1 MTFTVLCIYKL
12 YFFWS
17 VIYTLE
23 TIWQFI
29 VTYRSNAFCIL
40 KTTKIIKEIVVDND
54 FVWFSYLKKTVF
66 MKLAEKGLGLI
77 PNWRVPTKFSLEIS
91 FLCRK
96 FPINSHLVRRKKM
109 WMSRFFSRNSSSFS
123 RLFPKFNFVKKCKT
137 SVKY

>member
-17 VIYTLE
+17 VIYTTE

-54 FVWFSYLKKTVF
+54 FVWFSYLKKSVHEISRKRFRTDP
-66 MKLAEKGLGLI
+66 KLKGTYEI
-77 PNWRVPTKFSLEIS
+77 FARNFFSLQKIS
-91 FLCRK
+91 
-96 FPINSHLVRRKKM
+96 H
-109 WMSRFFSRNSSSFS
+109 
-123 RLFPKFNFVKKCKT
+123 
-137 SVKY
+137 